1 MKFERKDL
9 TSKFLECYNHYNGKN
24 IYYLNLENGEIEFV
38 DKAKFKKFAS
48 TFDYQNFLKR
58 KYCIEEHLYISLLL
72 EDKKRFIPPPFPEK
86 DIKESYYSN
95 EQTLSYDKYRNN
107 FLKDLIE
114 SYFDDR
120 NIFEIKAS
128 TKSIEKIYVLLKKL
142 YDSNIFELF
151 SKENIIQM
159 NFGEV
164 DTYCQI
170 DGEEKTIRIE
180 TGSEGLSNLLTII
193 KGNKDIDINVVNSF
207 RKATTIKLVKENIA
221 RETAIKNYLKYESV
235 EVDFDEYVPC
245 FEIDNYCLR
254 YNDYIRK
261 SAFVEIYEIF
271 SNLLFIIQ
279 YIKDNNLKYTEKDSL
294 FLLRDKGKV
303 VKTNI
308 IDFAVPV
315 CFVNLNPL
323 VAIRNRVLI
332 NEYQNIEFKIYKCE
346 EKSFRN
352 STKIVSSFVV
362 MIYDINK
369 RNVIFEKKISHS
381 DHFIQQFNSILIDF
395 FLKYGVAKNVI
406 VTNLFD
412 AFVLRSVAGDKIR
425 IIKSECKNIDNIIN
439 KTPMLDA

>member
-1 MKFERKDL
+1 M
-9 TSKFLECYNHYNGKN
+9 
-24 IYYLNLENGEIEFV
+24 
-38 DKAKFKKFAS
+38 
-48 TFDYQNFLKR
+48 
-58 KYCIEEHLYISLLL
+58 
-72 EDKKRFIPPPFPEK
+72 
-86 DIKESYYSN
+86 
-95 EQTLSYDKYRNN
+95 
-107 FLKDLIE
+107 KDLIE

-128 TKSIEKIYVLLKKL
+128 KKSVEKIYVLLKKL

-332 NEYQNIEFKIYKCE
+332 NEYQNIEFKIYKCD
-346 EKSFRN
+346 EKCFRN

-362 MIYDINK
+362 MIYDLNK
-369 RNVIFEKKISHS
+369 RNVIFEKKVSHS
-381 DHFIQQFNSILIDF
+381 DHFVQQFNSILIDF